1 MRAVKLES
9 VVPKNRQLSLT
20 VPLEIP
26 SGPVEVLI
34 LAKETADA
42 RQASLLE
49 FLDALRSEPVSSR
62 SAEAIELAVAA
73 ERDAWDE

>member
-9 VVPKNRQLSLT
+9 VVSKNRRLSLT
-20 VPLEIP
+20 VPPEIP

-34 LAKETADA
+34 FVRDMEAQRT
-42 RQASLLE
+42 SLIG
-49 FLDALRSEPVSSR
+49 FLDALRSEPASTR
-62 SAEAIELAVAA
+62 SADTIEAAVAA